1 MTDDSKIIGGK
12 LDLGQSQLGQ
22 SQLDKSQLD
31 TAAPSCSEMAACR
44 RAVMRTYERLR
55 SGGSGDRV
63 AFEAA
68 GAVYAWH
75 HPEVPRERVPF
86 VIADWLP

>member
-1 MTDDSKIIGGK
+1 MTDDSKITGGK
-12 LDLGQSQLGQ
+12 PDLGQSGLDQSELGM
-22 SQLDKSQLD
+22 S
-31 TAAPSCSEMAACR
+31 APSCPETAACR
-44 RAVMRTYERLR
+44 MAVTRTYERLR